1 MSRFKPVELDYKEVD
16 GILYP
21 KIQISNDTK
30 YDEMPLGK
38 YGQMRLTYFKEHK
51 PNMYR
56 LLRMNGELMEHCHKV
71 NDEANE
77 RAMLIEEQYLKKNPI
92 PEDCGFMDRVR
103 YYNIARSVAEEVVLS
118 DIIFTNN

>member
-1 MSRFKPVELDYKEVD
+1 MSSKFRPVELEYIEVE

-21 KIQISNDTK
+21 KIQISNDVK

-38 YGQMRLTYFKEHK
+38 YGRMRLKFIKEHK

-56 LLRMNGELMEHCHKV
+56 ELLINGELTEYCHRV

-77 RAMLIEEQYLKKNPI
+77 MAMLIEKQYFKRHPI
-92 PEDCGFMDRVR
+92 PEDCGFVGRVG
-103 YYNIARSVAEEVVLS
+103 YYNTARSVAEEVVLRE
-118 DIIFTNN
+118 IVYR